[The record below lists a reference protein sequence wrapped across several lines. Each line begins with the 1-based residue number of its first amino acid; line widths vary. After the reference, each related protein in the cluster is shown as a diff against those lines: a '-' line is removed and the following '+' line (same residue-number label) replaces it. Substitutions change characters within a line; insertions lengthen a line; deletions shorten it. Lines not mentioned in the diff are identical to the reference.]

1 MVFAYGLMWDLGN
14 QDHKPCG
21 ELPEEYQG
29 DPYEYRYK
37 YDNFKD
43 ESKWYSDSN
52 FFDNPFEEERR
63 SFYEEEDKHFQ
74 VLGLK
79 RSASQEDIKD
89 AFRKKALETHP
100 DKGGDEEEFKIV
112 REAYECLIS

>member
-1 MVFAYGLMWDLGN
+1 MVFPWGLMWDLGN
-14 QDHKPCG
+14 QEHKPCG
-21 ELPEEYQG
+21 ELPDHYKG
-29 DPYEYRYK
+29 DPNEYK
-37 YDNFKD
+37 YKYQNFKD

-52 FFDNPFEEERR
+52 FFGNPFEEERR
-63 SFYEEEDKHFQ
+63 SSDEEEDNHYE

-112 REAYECLIS
+112 RNAYECLIS

>member
-1 MVFAYGLMWDLGN
+1 MVFPWGLMWDLGN
-14 QDHKPCG
+14 QEHKPCG
-21 ELPEEYQG
+21 ELPEHYQG
-29 DPYEYRYK
+29 DPYKYK
-37 YDNFKD
+37 YKYENFKD

-52 FFDNPFEEERR
+52 FFGNPFEDFDDR
-63 SFYEEEDKHFQ
+63 EEEDKHYQ